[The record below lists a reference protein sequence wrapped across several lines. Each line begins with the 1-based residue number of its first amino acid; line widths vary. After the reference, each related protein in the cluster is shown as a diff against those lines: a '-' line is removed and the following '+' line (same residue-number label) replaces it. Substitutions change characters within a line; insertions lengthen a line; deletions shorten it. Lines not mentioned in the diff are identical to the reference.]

1 MCKRDSSSPRSSLFP
16 VISPREIDLSIE
28 GFSDNSV
35 PQEQAFFSEMKSV
48 KRLAVG
54 ELESCWL
61 LQWYTHCKLKGNFMK
76 FIVTVELFYLWLHWS
91 LSWLSETVGQI
102 KTIFCRFAFSL
113 KWFSSSYD
121 DFVEEDHY
129 PQVLAFSRQ
138 WCYPWATKTLP
149 SFSAF

>member
-54 ELESCWL
+54 ELESC
-61 LQWYTHCKLKGNFMK
+61 
-76 FIVTVELFYLWLHWS
+76 
-91 LSWLSETVGQI
+91 
-102 KTIFCRFAFSL
+102 
-113 KWFSSSYD
+113 
-121 DFVEEDHY
+121 
-129 PQVLAFSRQ
+129 
-138 WCYPWATKTLP
+138 
-149 SFSAF
+149 